1 MKDQLFCK
9 AKFTF
14 LESVQVTQAQSTEIM
29 TAVVANAELECILGE
44 LARISHQAA

>member
-1 MKDQLFCK
+1 
-9 AKFTF
+9 
-14 LESVQVTQAQSTEIM
+14 M